1 MRNTVPIRVGSNSDL
16 VGVDTE
22 NTRVHANQFRQV
34 IDETRLAKNAVNAYV
49 GPQATISGR
58 PELASMLY
66 TDQWM
71 ARMKASFDEHTEKL
85 MDELLEE
92 SAPKVKWSK
101 V

>member
-1 MRNTVPIRVGSNSDL
+1 
-16 VGVDTE
+16 
-22 NTRVHANQFRQV
+22 
-34 IDETRLAKNAVNAYV
+34 
-49 GPQATISGR
+49 
-58 PELASMLY
+58 MLY